1 MANPPEE
8 LISIKDFSFGLTFF
22 AANLC
27 LFRPF
32 EIDKVGSKDGCLMKG
47 NYTIYLIAKRKKIFF
62 EKCCMQTKE
71 TYISTFYTFDQKNN
85 KVYFSV
91 PHTANLKILK
101 QDFGC
106 LEITQDNSFCRVS
119 DYVFFH
125 RFWRPKYRITEV
137 SNKIFPTDLEVI
149 YVGQSQRRI
158 KGRLMQHVTLQKILA
173 EVNCSGTSED
183 VMIIAIAVCQRDFTA
198 LNVVKQKSKFE
209 DIKKIDREYTD
220 IASRRVTHAQM
231 TTLYEAAL
239 IKYFQPEFN
248 TEYKRGFP
256 SKKHTSYNE
265 ISNTEF
271 NRMAFELDTRELG
284 VQLYSKIVLSRS
296 CYHWSAYDLP
306 ELHEIRSVSGF

>member
-1 MANPPEE
+1 M
-8 LISIKDFSFGLTFF
+8 
-22 AANLC
+22 
-27 LFRPF
+27 
-32 EIDKVGSKDGCLMKG
+32 
-47 NYTIYLIAKRKKIFF
+47 
-62 EKCCMQTKE
+62 
-71 TYISTFYTFDQKNN
+71 
-85 KVYFSV
+85 
-91 PHTANLKILK
+91 
-101 QDFGC
+101 
-106 LEITQDNSFCRVS
+106 
-119 DYVFFH
+119 
-125 RFWRPKYRITEV
+125 
-137 SNKIFPTDLEVI
+137 
-149 YVGQSQRRI
+149 
-158 KGRLMQHVTLQKILA
+158 
-173 EVNCSGTSED
+173 
-183 VMIIAIAVCQRDFTA
+183 
-198 LNVVKQKSKFE
+198 VKQKSKFE